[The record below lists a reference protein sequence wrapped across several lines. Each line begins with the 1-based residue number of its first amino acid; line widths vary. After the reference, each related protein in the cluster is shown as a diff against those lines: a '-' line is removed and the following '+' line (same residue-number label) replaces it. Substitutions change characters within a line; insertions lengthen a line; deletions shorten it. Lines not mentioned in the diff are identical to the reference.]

1 MADGSSKQRIIDSI
15 KDVTNILVT
24 VSANPSVDELSAA
37 LALTIFLNKLGKH
50 ATAVFSGEVPPAI
63 SFWNPDKTFEQTA
76 NSLRDFIIAL
86 DKEKADHLRYKV
98 VDDAVKIFI
107 TPYRTTIS
115 EKDLEFSQGDYNVE
129 LVVALNVENG
139 ERIDA
144 ALTAHGKILHDAIV
158 VTMTAGG
165 VKSGL
170 GSVDWHE
177 DSASGVS
184 EMMVEL
190 INDLRTQ
197 SAALDEQ
204 IATALLT
211 GIVAVTNRFSNN
223 LTSSRVMTV
232 AANLMAIGAN
242 QQLVAMK
249 IAESEARAERPQA
262 IEEAKDRKKPG
273 ADKKSS
279 ESEQDRADGA
289 LSINHE
295 KEGSL
300 DEVSHQ
306 TIQEKRHEAAQST
319 QTKLAH
325 IEMVNNSAAS
335 SQTDSTA
342 SNDDKEDDEPAPVKP
357 PEIKLPPVQ
366 SSVKT
371 STPEPIGGTPLMGG
385 TLNATT
391 EQAAKDKERE
401 LQNNQNKTI
410 LTHGEYIGSNE
421 PSFGDTPLNA
431 AMGKSDEPPKIDPF
445 ANNSSTAALP
455 GMGAPETP
463 SASSA
468 DESIMDAIA
477 KDTTQLTGKPA
488 APASPAVNDR
498 ESALAAVD
506 AALSVAPPAAAAVLP
521 AQPAQGPMQSA
532 SKSATPTLAELEAA
546 APASSA
552 PALPPMPDFS
562 TLPPIPP
569 APTGTPAGLPPVP
582 PLGGG
587 MPSAPAA
594 PEPAAAPQ
602 STGFNPSQFQIP
614 GQK

>member
-63 SFWNPDKTFEQTA
+63 SFLNPDKTFEQTA

-602 STGFNPSQFQIP
+602 STSFNPSQFQIP

>member
-1 MADGSSKQRIIDSI
+1 
-15 KDVTNILVT
+15 
-24 VSANPSVDELSAA
+24 
-37 LALTIFLNKLGKH
+37 
-50 ATAVFSGEVPPAI
+50 
-63 SFWNPDKTFEQTA
+63 
-76 NSLRDFIIAL
+76 
-86 DKEKADHLRYKV
+86 
-98 VDDAVKIFI
+98 
-107 TPYRTTIS
+107 
-115 EKDLEFSQGDYNVE
+115 
-129 LVVALNVENG
+129 
-139 ERIDA
+139 
-144 ALTAHGKILHDAIV
+144 
-158 VTMTAGG
+158 
-165 VKSGL
+165 
-170 GSVDWHE
+170 
-177 DSASGVS
+177 
-184 EMMVEL
+184 
-190 INDLRTQ
+190 
-197 SAALDEQ
+197 
-204 IATALLT
+204 
-211 GIVAVTNRFSNN
+211 
-223 LTSSRVMTV
+223 MTV

-279 ESEQDRADGA
+279 ENEQARADGA

-306 TIQEKRHEAAQST
+306 TIQEKRHEAAQSA

-335 SQTDSTA
+335 NQADSTA
-342 SNDDKEDDEPAPVKP
+342 DNEDDEPAPVKP

-371 STPEPIGGTPLMGG
+371 STPEPVGSTPSMGG

-463 SASSA
+463 SAASTAA

-488 APASPAVNDR
+488 ASASPAVNDR

-506 AALSVAPPAAAAVLP
+506 AALSAAPPAAAAASP
-521 AQPAQGPMQSA
+521 AAQPAQTPTQSTG
-532 SKSATPTLAELEAA
+532 KSATPTLAELEAA

-587 MPSAPAA
+587 MPSAPVA